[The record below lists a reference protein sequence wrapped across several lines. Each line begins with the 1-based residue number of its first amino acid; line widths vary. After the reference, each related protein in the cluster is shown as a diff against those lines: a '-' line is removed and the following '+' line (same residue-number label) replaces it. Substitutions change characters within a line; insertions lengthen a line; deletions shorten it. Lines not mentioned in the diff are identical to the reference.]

1 MRVLQCKIHGT
12 VADNSPDPN
21 THGEKTRQKIL
32 RALDLL
38 RPEPDPALDNLT
50 RLAAEIARVPMA
62 AISLTNS
69 EAQFYKARHN
79 WKPGTLPHG
88 QSPCA
93 VVTDLDET
101 IVIEDLKKDE
111 RFSGMAQ
118 MEVGDELRFY
128 AGFPLRVDEI
138 SVGTLCVAHT
148 QPHSLAEAQLSAL
161 SLLAEQ
167 AMLHLKI
174 CETIHSLESEKRELE
189 IQELGAELAEEK
201 YRSIF
206 EHVQEGIFQTTAEG
220 RFISANPMLAKIY
233 GYDSPE
239 ELIAHLDDISG
250 NLYVDPRRRDEFVKL
265 MQQSGK
271 IQNFVSRVCR
281 LDGELIWI
289 SENVRVVRNNDRELL
304 YYEGTVID
312 ITEQKETEQAL
323 RDSELLYHSLVESIP
338 QNIVRKDLEGHF
350 TFANQKFCQTIGKP
364 LEEILG
370 KTDHDL
376 SPKDLADKYLRDDL
390 QVIKTGRAF
399 ETMEEHTT
407 PEGGKI
413 VIDVIKI
420 PLLDSDGKIIGTQC
434 MFWDVTERHQME
446 EQLAYERDLLNA
458 ILENVP
464 DRIFIKDTESR
475 FIKGSAALARR
486 LGLESVDEMIGKNDY
501 DFHPAD
507 QAKDFHEDEQRV
519 ILTGKPLVNKVEKQ
533 TDSSGRPIWAS
544 VTKVPFTNRTGI
556 VTGIIGISRDI
567 TALKLAE
574 QESGRARD
582 LALEAAQMK
591 AQFLAVMSHEIRT
604 PMNGIIGMIDLLL
617 DSDLSD
623 EQREY
628 AGTVRTSAD
637 ALLEIL
643 NDILDLTKIEAG
655 RLELE
660 KEKFSIRQV
669 VEEAVELHA
678 LRAESNDIELN
689 CHIPAELDGHFRGDA
704 GRLRQILL
712 NLVSNAVKFTD
723 AGEVQASVSQ
733 VGETAEGVE
742 IQFTVRD
749 TGIGIT
755 PEVREKIF
763 DAFRQAD
770 GSTNRRYGGTGLGL
784 SISRQLTEMMG
795 GELWLESEL
804 GTGSTFYFTAL
815 LERADTIPPPP
826 PTELNGQQLLL
837 IVPNDFARIAIGEYA
852 AQWKMEIAS
861 VASGKDARKWLKKN
875 NAPKLILLDLSLR
888 DVDCLDLVREIQSHE
903 QHQSAKIILLTTR
916 RHKVDPGMLRTLGVA
931 GTVLKPVRWERLHM
945 ALLSALTGKS
955 TTPKITIG
963 TDASHFRSLRVLVA
977 EDNPINQRVA
987 TLQLTKLGHQ
997 VELRDDGQG
1006 VLDAELDEFDVV
1018 LMDCQMPN
1026 IDGYEATRQ
1035 IRQREQSDADRE
1047 PMYII
1052 AMTANTQA
1060 DDRAACLEAGMDNF
1074 ISKPVQ
1080 LGELENALNKS
1091 LGMDADSASSGA
1103 APLLDESQLDQLR
1116 GDGEDNEFLE
1126 IIDLFLTQTEEQIGQ
1141 LNEAVGNQ
1149 DSATTSY
1156 LAHQLKGSSA
1166 NLGARRLADALSRL
1180 EQSAINSDLAH
1191 ADPLLKEIQGTFD
1204 RTRVQ
1209 FQAVLDE

>member
-1 MRVLQCKIHGT
+1 MP
-12 VADNSPDPN
+12 DNPPDPN
-21 THGEKTRQKIL
+21 APNEKARQKKL
-32 RALDLL
+32 RTLDVL
-38 RPEPDPALDNLT
+38 RSEPDPALENLS
-50 RLAAEIARVPMA
+50 RLAAKIACVPMA
-62 AISLTNS
+62 AISFTDS
-69 EAQFYKARHN
+69 ENQFYKAKHN
-79 WKPGTLPHG
+79 WQSDVIPRV

-93 VVTDLDET
+93 IVVESNAQIITENAQQEKRLSRFAQIPET
-101 IVIEDLKKDE
+101 YGI
-111 RFSGMAQ
+111 Q
-118 MEVGDELRFY
+118 FY
-128 AGFPLRVDEI
+128 AGFPLGIDEI
-138 SVGTLCVAHT
+138 TVGTLCVAHS
-148 QPHSLAEAQLSAL
+148 QPHSLDEAQLATL
-161 SLLAEQ
+161 GLLTEQ
-167 AMLHLKI
+167 VILHLKN
-174 CETIHSLESEKRELE
+174 CESIHSLETEKRELE
-189 IQELGAELAEEK
+189 IQELGADLAEEK

-233 GYDSPE
+233 GYDSPD
-239 ELIAHLDDISG
+239 ELIADLDDISG
-250 NLYVDPRRRDEFVKL
+250 NLYENPQRRNEFVKL
-265 MQQSGK
+265 MKEFGM
-271 IQNFVSRVCR
+271 IHNFISSVRR
-281 LDGELIWI
+281 KDGGLIWI
-289 SENVRVVRNNDRELL
+289 SENVRAVRNREGELL

-338 QNIVRKDLEGHF
+338 QNIVRKDLDGHF
-350 TFANQKFCQTIGKP
+350 TFANQKFCQTIGRP
-364 LEEILG
+364 LKEILG

-390 QVIKTGRAF
+390 KVIRTGNTHA
-399 ETMEEHTT
+399 TMEEHTT

-413 VIDVIKI
+413 VIDVIKT
-420 PLLDSDGKIIGTQC
+420 PLVDSGGKILGTQC

-475 FIKGSAALARR
+475 FTKGSAALARR

-519 ILTGKPLVNKVEKQ
+519 ILTGKSLVNKVEKQ
-533 TDSSGRPIWAS
+533 TDISGRPIWAS

-574 QESGRARD
+574 QESVRARD

-617 DSDLSD
+617 DSHLSD

-660 KEKFSIRQV
+660 KEEFSIRQV
-669 VEEAVELHA
+669 VEEVVELHA

-689 CHIPAELDGHFRGDA
+689 CHIPAELDGHFHGDA

-712 NLVSNAVKFTD
+712 NLLSNAVKFTD

-733 VGETAEGVE
+733 VGETVEGVE

-749 TGIGIT
+749 TGIGLT
-755 PEVREKIF
+755 PEVREIIF

-795 GELWLESEL
+795 GELWMESEL
-804 GTGSTFYFTAL
+804 GTGSIFYFTAL
-815 LERADTIPPPP
+815 LERADSIPPPP
-826 PTELNGQQLLL
+826 PTELNSQQLLL
-837 IVPNDFARIAIGEYA
+837 IVPNDFARTAIGEYA
-852 AQWKMEIAS
+852 AQWKMEITS

-903 QHQSAKIILLTTR
+903 QHQLAKIILLTTR
-916 RHKVDPGMLRTLGVA
+916 RHKVDPGMLETLGVE
-931 GTVLKPVRWERLHM
+931 GTVLKPVRWERLHL
-945 ALLSALTGKS
+945 ALLSALTGK
-955 TTPKITIG
+955 TATPKITIRS
-963 TDASHFRSLRVLVA
+963 DASHFRSLRVLVA

-987 TLQLTKLGHQ
+987 TFQITKLGHQ

-1006 VLDAELDEFDVV
+1006 VLDAKLDEFDVV

-1035 IRQREQSDADRE
+1035 IRQREQNDANRE

-1091 LGMDADSASSGA
+1091 LGMDADSAPSVA

-1149 DSATTSY
+1149 NAAATSH

>member
-1 MRVLQCKIHGT
+1 VP
-12 VADNSPDPN
+12 DNPPDPN
-21 THGEKTRQKIL
+21 APDEKARQKKL
-32 RALDLL
+32 RALDVL
-38 RPEPDPALDNLT
+38 RSEPDPALDNLT
-50 RLAAEIARVPMA
+50 RLAAKIARVPMA
-62 AISLTNS
+62 AISFTHSSN
-69 EAQFYKARHN
+69 QFYKAKHN
-79 WKPGTLPHG
+79 WQPDLVPRV

-93 VVTDLDET
+93 IVVESNAQIITENAQQ
-101 IVIEDLKKDE
+101 EK
-111 RFSGMAQ
+111 RFSSFAQ
-118 MEVGDELRFY
+118 FSETYGIQFY
-128 AGFPLRVDEI
+128 AGFPLGIDNI
-138 SVGTLCVAHT
+138 TVGALCVAHSR
-148 QPHSLAEAQLSAL
+148 PHSLDETQLAAL
-161 SLLAEQ
+161 ELLAEQ
-167 AMLHLKI
+167 TILHLKD
-174 CETIHSLESEKRELE
+174 CESIHSLVSEKRELE
-189 IQELGAELAEEK
+189 IQELGADLAEEK

-239 ELIAHLDDISG
+239 ELIADLDDISR
-250 NLYVDPRRRDEFVKL
+250 NLYENPQRRSEFVKL
-265 MQQSGK
+265 MQEFGM
-271 IQNFVSRVCR
+271 IHNFISSVRR
-281 LDGELIWI
+281 KDGGLIWI
-289 SENVRVVRNNDRELL
+289 SENVRAVRNREGELL

-323 RDSELLYHSLVESIP
+323 RDSELLYHSLVETIP
-338 QNIVRKDLEGHF
+338 QNIVRKDLDGHF
-350 TFANQKFCQTIGKP
+350 TFANQNFCQTIGRP

-376 SPKDLADKYLRDDL
+376 SPKDLADKYYRDD
-390 QVIKTGRAF
+390 QKVIRTGNPLA
-399 ETMEEHTT
+399 TMEEHTT
-407 PEGGKI
+407 SEGGKM
-413 VIDVIKI
+413 VIDVIKT
-420 PLLDSDGKIIGTQC
+420 PLVDSGGKILGTQC

-519 ILTGKPLVNKVEKQ
+519 ILTGKSLVNKVEKQ
-533 TDSSGRPIWAS
+533 TDISGRSIWAS

-574 QESGRARD
+574 QESARARD
-582 LALEAAQMK
+582 LALEAVQMK

-617 DSDLSD
+617 ASELTED
-623 EQREY
+623 QREY
-628 AGTVRTSAD
+628 ADTVRTSAD

-643 NDILDLTKIEAG
+643 NDILDLTKIDAG

-660 KEKFSIRQV
+660 KEKFSLRQV

-678 LRAESNDIELN
+678 LRAEANDIELN
-689 CHIPAELDGHFRGDA
+689 CHIPTELDGQFRGDS

-712 NLVSNAVKFTD
+712 NLVSNAVKFTEQ
-723 AGEVQASVSQ
+723 GEVQASVSS
-733 VGETAEGVE
+733 VGEIDEGLLV
-742 IQFTVRD
+742 QFTVRD

-755 PEVREKIF
+755 PDEQEKIF

-795 GELWLESEL
+795 GQIWVDSEPGNGSAFHFTVILEGTDSEPL
-804 GTGSTFYFTAL
+804 
-815 LERADTIPPPP
+815 PPS
-826 PTELNGQQLLL
+826 TELEGCQLLL
-837 IVPNDFARIAIGEYA
+837 VVPNDFARNAIGEYA
-852 AQWKMEIAS
+852 ARRKME
-861 VASGKDARKWLKKN
+861 VALVANGKDARKWLKTN
-875 NAPKLILLDLSLR
+875 DAPQLILIDLSLS
-888 DVDCLDLVREIQSHE
+888 DMDCLDLVGEIQANE
-903 QHQSAKIILLTTR
+903 KNQLAKIILLTTR
-916 RHKVDPGMLRTLGVA
+916 RHKMDPGMLHTMGIA
-931 GTVLKPVRWERLHM
+931 GTLLKPVRTERLHQS
-945 ALLSALTGKS
+945 LLSALTGK
-955 TTPKITIG
+955 TQTPKSNPESN
-963 TDASHFRSLRVLVA
+963 ASHHRSLRVLVA

-1006 VLDAELDEFDVV
+1006 VLDAALDEFDIV

-1026 IDGYEATRQ
+1026 VDGYEATRK
-1035 IRQREQSDADRE
+1035 IREREHTTPGPE
-1047 PMYII
+1047 PAYII

-1060 DDRAACLEAGMDNF
+1060 EARAACLEAGMDGF

-1080 LGELENALNKS
+1080 LAELELALNKS
-1091 LGMDADSASSGA
+1091 LGIDANPAPSGD
-1103 APLLDESQLDQLR
+1103 APLLDETQLSQLR
-1116 GDGEDNEFLE
+1116 GNDHNEALREIINMFLE
-1126 IIDLFLTQTEEQIGQ
+1126 QTGEQISQ
-1141 LNEAVGNQ
+1141 LNEAITNQ
-1149 DSATTSY
+1149 DTGETSRIS
-1156 LAHQLKGSSA
+1156 HQLKGTSA
-1166 NLGARRLADALSRL
+1166 NLGARRLANALARL
-1180 EQSAINSDLAH
+1180 EQSALENDLTC
-1191 ADPLLKEIQGTFD
+1191 ADRLLEEIRGTFD

-1209 FQAVLDE
+1209 YQAILDE